1 MYHRLK
7 PIPMTMSGNVKSID
21 KIMNGILY
29 IVATPIGNME
39 DMTGRAKRILG
50 EADIVASED
59 TRTTQKLLSILG
71 IKNKTV
77 SNHKFNEKKQSDYL
91 ITALE
96 EGKNVAIVS
105 DAGTPC
111 ISDPGGIIIRAAVEH
126 GITVE
131 AIPGASS
138 VVTALSI
145 CGFDHTSFSFHG
157 FLPKEAKEI
166 KKIIKTTERNEIPIN
181 IYFES
186 PKRIKKTIKIF
197 ADEIPNAEICLCN
210 DLTKKFE
217 RTYRGKPQNILTEL
231 QANPSSEKGEYT
243 IVTYLTPTTKNTPIP
258 STDPVSQQPE
268 TLLTHYLVKNNVT
281 IKEAINTLALQH
293 KGQITKKEF
302 YTASLNLKRIF
313 NE

>member
-1 MYHRLK
+1 
-7 PIPMTMSGNVKSID
+7 
-21 KIMNGILY
+21 MNGTLY
-29 IVATPIGNME
+29 IVATPIGNTE
-39 DMTGRAKRILG
+39 DITNRAKRILN

-59 TRTTQKLLSILG
+59 TRRTQKLFKILG
-71 IKNKTV
+71 IHNKTI
-77 SNHKFNEKKQSDYL
+77 SNHKFNEKKQTDYL
-91 ITALE
+91 ITVLE

-111 ISDPGGIIIRAAVEH
+111 ISDPGGIIVKAAAER

-138 VVTALSI
+138 VIAALSI
-145 CGFDHTSFSFHG
+145 CGFEHTNFTFHG

-166 KKIIKTTERNEIPIN
+166 KRIIETAEKSEVPIN

-186 PKRIKKTIKIF
+186 PKRIKKTMKLF
-197 ADEIPNAEICLCN
+197 AEEIPDSEICLCN

-217 RTYRGKPQNILTEL
+217 RTYRGKPENILTEL
-231 QANPSSEKGEYT
+231 QTNPSSEKGEYT
-243 IVTYLTPTTKNTPIP
+243 IVTCLTTPTKYTPTTP
-258 STDPVSQQPE
+258 TDPVSQQPE
-268 TLLTHYLVKNNVT
+268 TLLTHYLVKNDVT
-281 IKEAINTLALQH
+281 IKEAINALALQH

-302 YTASLNLKRIF
+302 YNASLNLKRIF